1 MRTSRVLVV
10 DDESSLRTALF
21 RILDRKGLSV
31 VTATKSEEAK
41 MLCQGEQA
49 LDLALVDL
57 NLPDGDGI
65 DLMTHLKSVHP
76 GCQVIILTGHGSIES
91 AIRATQQGAFHFI
104 TKPFNMEELTSLVD
118 KALAHKKLQQEN
130 QQLRTEL
137 QKKYQ
142 FDHIIGKSEEI
153 KSVLSM
159 IERVADSDS
168 TVLVTGDSGTGKE
181 LVARAVHYN
190 SNRSEQAFVAINCGA
205 IPSELLE
212 SELFGHVK
220 GAFTGAVANRVGRFE
235 MADGGT
241 IFLDEIGDLEPAL
254 QVKLL
259 RVLQQKSFEPVG
271 STKSMT
277 VNVRV
282 IAATN
287 KNLEAEVESGRFRED
302 LFYRL
307 NVIPILV
314 PALRERK
321 TDIPLLFAHF
331 LEQFNANKGRK
342 ITGLS
347 ADALECLIH
356 YPWPGNIRE
365 LENLVERMT
374 ILKGQGQ
381 IEVNDLPAKYRA
393 TASATSETVSF
404 DIPDTGMDFN
414 TAVDQFENNLILR
427 ALEKTNWN
435 RNQAAQLLSL
445 NRTTLVEKIKKKGLK
460 PPGEMADTGVDVSSS
475 DDRLRDDR
483 ARDEASAVR
492 NIFRPGPEI
501 SQ

>member
-1 MRTSRVLVV
+1 MRSSRVLIV

-31 VTATKSEEAK
+31 ITANRTDEAK
-41 MLCQGEQA
+41 ILCQSDQA

-76 GCQVIILTGHGSIES
+76 DCQVIILTGHGSIES
-91 AIRATQQGAFHFI
+91 AIRATQKGAFHFI
-104 TKPFNMEELTSLVD
+104 TKPFNMDELNSLVE
-118 KALAHKKLQQEN
+118 KALTHKKLQQEN

-142 FDHIIGKSEEI
+142 FEHIIGKSPEI
-153 KSVLSM
+153 QSVLSM
-159 IERVADSDS
+159 VERVADSDS
-168 TVLVTGDSGTGKE
+168 TVLITGESGTGKE

-190 SNRSEQAFVAINCGA
+190 SPRADQAFIAINCGA
-205 IPSELLE
+205 IPAELLE

-220 GAFTGAVANRVGRFE
+220 GAFTGAIANRLGRFE

-259 RVLQQKSFEPVG
+259 RVLQQRSFEPVG
-271 STKSMT
+271 STKSVQ

-287 KNLEAEVESGRFRED
+287 KNLEDLVSQGLFRED

-307 NVIPILV
+307 NVIPLAI
-314 PALRERK
+314 PALRERR

-331 LEQFNANKGRK
+331 MELFNRNKGRK
-342 ITGLS
+342 LS
-347 ADALECLIH
+347 GVSAETMECLVH

-365 LENLVERMT
+365 LENLVERLA

-381 IEVNDLPAKYRA
+381 IEINDLPAKYR
-393 TASATSETVSF
+393 SSSSSSVDPVRF
-404 DIPDTGMDFN
+404 DLPDEGLDFN
-414 TAVDQFENNLILR
+414 SAVDQFENNLILR
-427 ALEKTNWN
+427 ALEKTSWN
-435 RNQAAQLLSL
+435 RNQAALLLRL
-445 NRTTLVEKIKKKGLK
+445 NRTTLVEKIKKKGLR
-460 PPGEMADTGVDVSSS
+460 PPGEMAEAANED
-475 DDRLRDDR
+475 LRN
-483 ARDEASAVR
+483 EQKPY
-492 NIFRPGPEI
+492 FRPGPEI